1 MCYVPF
7 ISCNTISGNECG
19 FAMSKARD
27 PMKSHFVMTIWQYN
41 GIPLTDTIDKNSYM
55 DFTDIIGKIQQVVR
69 MCRGHYYCYSIED
82 SRLKVEQVSPN
93 NPKLQN
99 LTKKIRQKYG
109 EDSVE
114 VGVPPISP
122 VTHEG
127 GLHIHVYMELQR
139 TIRWSTVV
147 NKFQKNG
154 FEGTHVEVRKGW
166 RTTCREYH
174 MGIKNYEEK
183 KDFIISGE
191 WGTWREDL
199 GNSYS
204 KEDYFELAANMI
216 IHGYRPNQVAMRFPS
231 WYIRHGYGVERLYS
245 SLNREKWDNHY

>member
-1 MCYVPF
+1 
-7 ISCNTISGNECG
+7 
-19 FAMSKARD
+19 MSKSRD

-41 GIPLTDTIDKNSYM
+41 GIPLTDIIDKEKYL
-55 DFTDIIGKIQQVVR
+55 DFSDIIGKIQEIVR

-82 SRLKVEQVSPN
+82 SRLKVKHPTKELQQVEAFSPEA
-93 NPKLQN
+93 KVGELFATT
-99 LTKKIRQKYG
+99 TK
-109 EDSVE
+109 DSTTASMDPLVE
-114 VGVPPISP
+114 SDD
-122 VTHEG
+122 G

-174 MGIKNYEEK
+174 MGIKNYSEK
-183 KDFIISGE
+183 EDFIISGE
-191 WGTWREDL
+191 WGSWREDL
-199 GNSYS
+199 GDSYS

-216 IHGYRPNQVAMRFPS
+216 IHGYRPNQVAMRFPT

-245 SLNREKWDNHY
+245 SLNRENWDNA